1 MNYNY
6 TQLENGDWQLQ
17 VLVGNDVIVF
27 ILSEDLT
34 GTEEM
39 PPRGL
44 PEHIQMI
51 QDFQDPS
58 KLEYFVSLL
67 VQDPNTAFLTYLGLN
82 LGS

>member
-34 GTEEM
+34 GTEEI

-44 PEHIQMI
+44 PEHTRMI
-51 QDFQDPS
+51 QDFQDTS

-67 VQDPNTAFLTYLGLN
+67 EADPGTAFTIYN
-82 LGS
+82 TPK